1 MLCSGRLPRA
11 HQTVCPPAASSTP
24 TCPWTASPP
33 PLGLRPCVATATAY
47 PGPAPRSSSAPPTRC
62 WSPARAQMC
71 VSLGP
76 HGGGRGQDL
85 GRRAHGLA
93 GRGCP
98 RCSDR
103 TQAQG
108 KRDGGQSM
116 GGTAGGPRPA
126 RQLRQHLLPSGAL
139 TVGVDASGPH
149 PYTGCRWPSP
159 PAYCEEVASRCFT
172 SGTGHST
179 VMKPAGHG
187 WAGGLGASGSWKP
200 SGRGS
205 APGSR
210 DGGHTGPEMGDE
222 AVRGGD
228 GKGRVQKCPVL

>member
-1 MLCSGRLPRA
+1 MSPRQQLTPALPHGAAQPRPPAAGRLPGCRCA
-11 HQTVCPPAASSTP
+11 CP
-24 TCPWTASPP
+24 
-33 PLGLRPCVATATAY
+33 RD
-47 PGPAPRSSSAPPTRC
+47 PRGVGGVKTWGDVPMA
-62 WSPARAQMC
+62 WW
-71 VSLGP
+71 
-76 HGGGRGQDL
+76 GGGVHIAVTGPR
-85 GRRAHGLA
+85 RRASVMA
-93 GRGCP
+93 GRAWV
-98 RCSDR
+98 
-103 TQAQG
+103 AQRG
-108 KRDGGQSM
+108 
-116 GGTAGGPRPA
+116 A
-126 RQLRQHLLPSGAL
+126 QHLLPSGAL
-139 TVGVDASGPH
+139 TLGVDASGPP
-149 PYTGCRWPSP
+149 PYMGCRWPSP